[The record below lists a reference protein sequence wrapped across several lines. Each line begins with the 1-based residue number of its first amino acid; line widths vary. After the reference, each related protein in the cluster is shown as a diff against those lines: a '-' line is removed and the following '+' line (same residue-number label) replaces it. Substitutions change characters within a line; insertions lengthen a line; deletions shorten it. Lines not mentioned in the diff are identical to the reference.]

1 METIQIRITA
11 NNAED
16 LIMRITAELH
26 KRGFSI
32 KTLLFESLSTE
43 TASIGVTVV
52 GESSKQAQIL
62 RQLSRLY
69 DIQSADLIAC

>member
-1 METIQIRITA
+1 METIQIRLTA

-32 KTLLFESLSTE
+32 KTLFFESLSADM
-43 TASIGVTVV
+43 ASIGVTVV